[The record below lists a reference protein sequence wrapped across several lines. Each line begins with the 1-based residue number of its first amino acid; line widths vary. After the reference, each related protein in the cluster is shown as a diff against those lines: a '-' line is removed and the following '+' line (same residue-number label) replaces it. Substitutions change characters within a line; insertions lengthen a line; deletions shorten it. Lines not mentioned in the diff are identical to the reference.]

1 MDQSPGKVE
10 YFCGKLYSCNQTK
23 GSKTKKRKLK
33 KKKKNQGISAREE
46 SSHICLLNKNIYVYI
61 CVDSIH

>member
-33 KKKKNQGISAREE
+33 KKEKKSGYQCKIGKFTY
-46 SSHICLLNKNIYVYI
+46 LFTKQKYI
-61 CVDSIH
+61 CIYLCR